1 MKHLFENTLYINL
14 DSRSDK
20 NELTLKQFE
29 KMGITAQRISA
40 VDTTLLLREG
50 SGPGGSPGMLG
61 CGLSHLKSLKL
72 AKENG
77 WEYVFICEDDVDF
90 TNPELF
96 KSSLQKF
103 LDDPNSPDW
112 DVLLI
117 GGNLREGV
125 KLNDYSVRVRKA
137 HCTVSYIVKKRYYDK
152 WIKNLEESTDLLKN
166 NLKEDGRFGLDV
178 WWLKLQ
184 KEDTFIMIIPA
195 TVSQTKG
202 YSDISK
208 FVQDHSDA
216 LLNYQKGLKK

>member
-1 MKHLFENTLYINL
+1 
-14 DSRSDK
+14 
-20 NELTLKQFE
+20 
-29 KMGITAQRISA
+29 

-117 GGNLREGV
+117 GGNLQEGI
-125 KLNDYSVRVRKA
+125 KLNEYSVRVRRA
-137 HCTVSYIVKKRYYDK
+137 YCTVSYIVKQRYYDK
-152 WIKNLEESTDLLKN
+152 WIKNLEESTELLKN
-166 NLKEDGRFGLDV
+166 DLKEDGRFGLDV

-208 FVQDHSDA
+208 FVQDHSDV
-216 LLNYQKGLKK
+216 LLNYQKGLRK